1 VEQWNQSGREF
12 SLNFGTSLIK
22 SSLINMKA
30 KSIKGNSPEEI
41 QSALVKSMA
50 DGFKPTLAFVF
61 ISIKQD
67 WAAVSNQLD
76 QRGIRIFGATS
87 GGEFIDGEIGAGTIA
102 ILLVDMN
109 PAHFLLLLD
118 DYSDNDPTEL
128 AKDMA
133 AKAKSQFEK
142 PSFILSCSMDVKS
155 ETERLLWEPLIKAIE
170 SITGHETIIWGGRAG
185 DDFMYNETL
194 VFTNSQSTKRGIV
207 MLAVDGD
214 KILVKGLAA
223 SGQKPVG
230 TEKTITKAVNNWVHE
245 IDHQPATEMVLKYL
259 GLNLTKEE
267 AETFYPNQNVT
278 FSVARDTGDPIMR
291 GAGLFNWTEKSIY
304 ILGNIKEGDKIRLTL
319 PPDFEIIEEV
329 QRNAENLKKQE
340 MPQADALLMF
350 SCVGRLGQ
358 FGPLIGDEIEGVKN
372 VFNVPMAG
380 FFTYGEY
387 GRTKNGNNEFHTST
401 CCWVALKE
409 K

>member
-1 VEQWNQSGREF
+1 
-12 SLNFGTSLIK
+12 
-22 SSLINMKA
+22 MKA
-30 KSIKGNSPEEI
+30 KSIKGNSSGDIKTALE
-41 QSALVKSMA
+41 QSIA
-50 DGFKPTLAFVF
+50 DGYMPTLAFVF

-67 WAAVSNQLD
+67 IEAVRNLLD
-76 QRGIRIFGATS
+76 QHGITIFGATT
-87 GGEFIDGEIGAGTIA
+87 GGEFIDGDIGAGTIA

-118 DYSDNDPTEL
+118 DYSDKNPTEL

-133 AKAKSQFEK
+133 TKAKSHFK
-142 PSFILSCSMDVKS
+142 NPAFILSCSMDVKS
-155 ETERLLWEPLIKAIE
+155 EYERMLWESLIRAIE
-170 SITGHETIIWGGRAG
+170 SVSGTETNIWGGRAG
-185 DDFMYNETL
+185 DDFMFAETV
-194 VFTNSQSTKRGIV
+194 VFTNRKSTKRGIV
-207 MLAVDGD
+207 LLALDGD

-230 TEKTITKAVNNWVHE
+230 TEKTVTKEINNWVHE

-259 GLNLTKEE
+259 GLKITDEE
-267 AETFYPNQNVT
+267 AETYYPNQNVA
-278 FSVARDTGDPIMR
+278 FSLARDKGDPVLR
-291 GAGLFNWTEKSIY
+291 GVGLFNLKEKSIY

-329 QRNAENLKKQE
+329 SSNAERIKQE
-340 MPQADALLMF
+340 EMPEADALLMF
-350 SCVGRLGQ
+350 SCVGRLEQ

-372 VFNVPMAG
+372 VFKVPMAG

-387 GRTKNGNNEFHTST
+387 GRTKNGNNEFHAST